1 MKILITGSEGFIA
14 KNLIVELKNRGYN
27 NLLLVDRKTEEE
39 IIKNYAVECDVLFH
53 LAGVNRPEKE
63 EEYSSGNVD
72 VTEKLITY
80 LKKNP
85 KKVHIIFSSSIQAD
99 RENAYGVSKRKA
111 EMLLQNYVSSGK
123 ATLSIYRLPNVF
135 GKWCK
140 PYYNSVVATFCYN
153 IARGKEIQ
161 IHNPDAKIELI
172 YIDDVIHTW
181 IQRIE
186 EHEKLYE
193 QNPKVEGSFFL
204 TVGELANLID
214 MFSKYQDN
222 CSLPNLSNE
231 TVKKLYSTYL
241 SYQPPEQLKYSLIMN
256 EDNRGSFTEFLKT
269 ESFGQVSV
277 NVTKPGIVKGNHW
290 HHTKVEK
297 FLVVRGTAL
306 IKLRH
311 ILTNEKVEYKISG
324 DKLEV
329 IDIPVGYTHSIANI
343 GTEDLVTIMWANEIF
358 NKEKPDTYY
367 EEVDKT

>member
-1 MKILITGSEGFIA
+1 MILLRNSIF
-14 KNLIVELKNRGYN
+14 KFYDNHDIVEYMPNK
-27 NLLLVDRKTEEE
+27 VDRDKEEQEMKKKIRLLDDLPQLVEEKKTKKEDIVSEEVEETEEE

-140 PYYNSVVATFCYN
+140 PYYNSVVATICYN

-193 QNPKVEGSFFL
+193 KGKGL
-204 TVGELANLID
+204 L
-214 MFSKYQDN
+214 
-222 CSLPNLSNE
+222 
-231 TVKKLYSTYL
+231 LYSRRYCCKL
-241 SYQPPEQLKYSLIMN
+241 Q
-256 EDNRGSFTEFLKT
+256 
-269 ESFGQVSV
+269 ESF
-277 NVTKPGIVKGNHW
+277 
-290 HHTKVEK
+290 
-297 FLVVRGTAL
+297 
-306 IKLRH
+306 
-311 ILTNEKVEYKISG
+311 
-324 DKLEV
+324 
-329 IDIPVGYTHSIANI
+329 
-343 GTEDLVTIMWANEIF
+343 
-358 NKEKPDTYY
+358 
-367 EEVDKT
+367 